1 MSSRSDRGK
10 AVARKKKKTA
20 RARYDAWL
28 AEHPAA
34 GNVIVGASVAAGLI
48 GLFLFVTFSGFGASA
63 EFIYNQF

>member
-1 MSSRSDRGK
+1 M
-10 AVARKKKKTA
+10 ARAKTKTL

-28 AEHPAA
+28 DEHQLA
-34 GNVIVGASVAAGLI
+34 GDILVGAGVALAVI